1 MSKMKELNQAELE
14 LSEMM
19 EEKLQL
25 EHQARYFSA
34 LPLETPHTVADRRE
48 IIMRSN
54 LVDNELI
61 DLLTKM
67 CEQRI
72 LIGKVYGDVMGESD
86 E

>member
-1 MSKMKELNQAELE
+1 MSKIEELNKAELE

-34 LPLETPHTVADRRE
+34 LPLETPHTVSDRRE
-48 IIMRSN
+48 LIRQAN
-54 LVDNELI
+54 LVDYELI
-61 DLLTKM
+61 ELLTKM